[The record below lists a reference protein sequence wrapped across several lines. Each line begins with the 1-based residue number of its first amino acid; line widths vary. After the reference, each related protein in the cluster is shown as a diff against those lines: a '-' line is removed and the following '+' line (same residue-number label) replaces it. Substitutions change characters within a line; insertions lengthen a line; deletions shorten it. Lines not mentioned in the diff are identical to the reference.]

1 MKNHFVK
8 RYPIIGDLTALVP
21 EWWARE
27 ALAHMEAKKVLL
39 GRVNRDY
46 EQYFAV
52 AGEVVNV
59 HHELG
64 FTAKR
69 KFQGQSVVKQQPQA
83 TGDTVVLNQHLH
95 VTIEIDDRDQQRAQV
110 DLIAKYAPRGAEAMI
125 NAMEQVITGE
135 VYNFVSQSA
144 GAVGIAA
151 ADVDAGVMNL
161 REFFQRENTG
171 TSRLISV
178 GAATDKL
185 LQNVD
190 RYISAS
196 EIQDAIAQGSIRN
209 GLLGRLRGFDVYESS
224 FTPEI
229 PGTQTTVDGAV
240 DNGVGYPVGT
250 TVLTVDT
257 FAGALTNGS
266 WCLIEGEM
274 LPHRITAAVGT
285 PCTQITI
292 SPALR
297 AAVAD
302 DAVITV
308 MEAGTV
314 DHPDGVG
321 ESYAAQHGDVVQIT
335 GLTDLP
341 ILGQGI
347 TFGNSATAY
356 MVTDVDSSDGTIL
369 LNRPLD
375 EAVAHGATVALMPY
389 GNYNLAMVPEAI
401 TFVNRPM
408 AAAQF
413 SVRSGFAAADGL
425 SLRVTFAYD
434 PDYMVTTVTFDTLCA
449 VKTLDTRYGGVFVS

>member
-1 MKNHFVK
+1 MKV
-8 RYPIIGDLTALVP
+8 YPLIGDIDALVP

-27 ALAHMEAKKVLL
+27 ALAYMEAKKVLL

-46 EQYFAV
+46 DKYFAV
-52 AGEVVNV
+52 AGETVNV

-95 VTIEIDDRDQQRAQV
+95 VTIEIDDRDQQRAQQ
-110 DLIAKYAPRGAEAMI
+110 DLIAKYAPRGAEAMVS
-125 NAMEQVITGE
+125 AMEQVITGE
-135 VYNFVSQSA
+135 VYNFVAQSA
-144 GAVGIAA
+144 GAVGITAA
-151 ADVDAGVMNL
+151 NVDAGVMNL

-171 TSRLISV
+171 SSRLISV

-196 EIQDAIAQGSIRN
+196 EIQDSMAQGSIRN

-229 PGTQTTVDGAV
+229 PATQTTVDGAV
-240 DNGVGYPVGT
+240 DNGAGYIAGQT
-250 TVLTVDT
+250 TLTVDG
-257 FAGALTNGS
+257 FVGALTNGS

-274 LPHRITAAVGT
+274 LPHRISTATGT
-285 PCTQITI
+285 PCTQIVIT
-292 SPALR
+292 PALR
-297 AAVAD
+297 APVAD

-321 ESYAAQHGDVVQIT
+321 ESYAAQYGDVIQVT
-335 GLTDLP
+335 GFTDMP
-341 ILGQGI
+341 ISGQGI
-347 TFGNSATAY
+347 TFGNSNTGY
-356 MVTDVDSSDGTIL
+356 MVTDVDEGDSTIL

-375 EAVAHGATVALMPY
+375 EAVAHGATIALMPY
-389 GNYNLAMVPEAI
+389 GNYNLAIVPEAI

-408 AAAQF
+408 ATPQF

-434 PDYMVTTVTFDTLCA
+434 ANYMVTTVTFDTLCA

>member
-1 MKNHFVK
+1 MK
-8 RYPIIGDLTALVP
+8 RYPLIGDVTALIP

-27 ALAHMEAKKVLL
+27 ALAYMEAKKVLL

-46 EQYFAV
+46 EKYFAV

-69 KFQGQSVVKQQPQA
+69 KFRNESVVKQQPQA

-95 VTIEIDDRDQQRAQV
+95 VTIEIDDRDQQAVQQ
-110 DLIAKYAPRGAEAMI
+110 DLIAKYAPRGAEAMVS
-125 NAMEQVITGE
+125 AMEQVITGE
-135 VYNFVSQSA
+135 VYNFVGQSA

-171 TSRLISV
+171 SSRLISV

-224 FTPEI
+224 FCPEI
-229 PGTQTTVDGAV
+229 PGTQTTVDGAIN
-240 DNGVGYPVGT
+240 NGAGYPVGT

-257 FAGALTNGS
+257 FGAALVNGA

-274 LPHRITAAVGT
+274 LPHRIVAAVGN

-297 AAVAD
+297 VAVDDD
-302 DAVITV
+302 DAIFV
-308 MEAGTV
+308 METGTI

-321 ESYAAQHGDVVQIT
+321 ESYAAQYGDVIQIT
-335 GLTDLP
+335 GFTDFP
-341 ILGQGI
+341 IIGQGVS
-347 TFGNSATAY
+347 FGNSATAY
-356 MVTDVDSSDGTIL
+356 MVTDVTESDGTIL

-389 GNYNLAMVPEAI
+389 GNYNLAMVPEAV

-408 AAAQF
+408 APAQF
-413 SVRSGFAAADGL
+413 SVRSGWAASEGL

-434 PDYMVTTVTFDTLCA
+434 PDYMITTVTFDTLCA

>member
-1 MKNHFVK
+1 MK
-8 RYPIIGDLTALVP
+8 RYPIIGDITALVP

-46 EQYFAV
+46 EKYFAV

-95 VTIEIDDRDQQRAQV
+95 VTIEIDDRDQQKAQQ

-125 NAMEQVITGE
+125 DAMEQVICGE
-135 VYNFVSQSA
+135 VYNFMAQAA
-144 GAVGIAA
+144 GGVGIAA
-151 ADVDAGVMNL
+151 ANVDAGVMNL
-161 REFFQRENTG
+161 REFFQRQNTG
-171 TSRLISV
+171 TGRLMSV

-196 EIQDAIAQGSIRN
+196 EIQDSIAQGSIRN

-224 FTPEI
+224 FAPEI
-229 PGTQTTVDGAV
+229 PATQTTVDGAV
-240 DNGVGYPVGT
+240 NNGAGYPVGT
-250 TVLTVDT
+250 TVMTVDG
-257 FAGALTNGS
+257 FVGALTNGS

-274 LPHRITAAVGT
+274 VPHRISAAVGT
-285 PCTQITI
+285 PCTQITVT
-292 SPALR
+292 PALR

-314 DHPDGVG
+314 DHPDGIG
-321 ESYAAQHGDVVQIT
+321 EVYDAQYGDVIQIT
-335 GLTDLP
+335 GFTDFP
-341 ILGQGI
+341 ITGQGL
-347 TFGNSATAY
+347 TFGNSNTAY
-356 MVTDVDSSDGTIL
+356 MVVDVDEGDGTVL

-375 EAVAHGATVALMPY
+375 EEVAHGATVALMPY

-408 AAAQF
+408 ATPQF

-434 PDYMVTTVTFDTLCA
+434 PDYMVTTVTFDSLCA
-449 VKTLDTRYGGVFVS
+449 VKTLDTRFGAVFVS